1 MSTTSNAL
9 DDPAVRAVL
18 AREHRKSEDDDAQLA
33 AVRSRIEAA
42 RQAGAS
48 ATEQASHYPKTVY
61 LAVAPDMGRFLYLT
75 ARTSEAQRIVEFG
88 TSFGISTIY
97 FAAAATATGGQ
108 VIGSELEPSKADR
121 ARANLEE
128 AGLAAPV
135 EIRVG
140 DAMETLA
147 DVPAPIDLLFLDGWK
162 DLYLPVLQMLEPKL
176 APGSLVLADNIHT
189 FPDEL
194 APYVDF
200 VSRTDGPYRS
210 VVLPFESGLAYSL
223 FEGA

>member
-1 MSTTSNAL
+1 MSLAANAL
-9 DDPAVRAVL
+9 DDPTVQAVL
-18 AREHRKSEDDDAQLA
+18 AREHQRAEDDDAQLA
-33 AVRSRIEAA
+33 AVRPKIEAA
-42 RQAGAS
+42 KEAGAS

-75 ARTSEAQRIVEFG
+75 ARTTAAQRIVEFG

-97 FAAAATATGGQ
+97 FAAAAKEIGGQ
-108 VIGSELEPSKADR
+108 VIGSELEPSKAAR
-121 ARANLEE
+121 ARANLED

-162 DLYLPVLQMLEPKL
+162 DLYLPVLRMLEPKL
-176 APGSLVLADNIHT
+176 APGALVLADNIHT
-189 FPDEL
+189 FPVEL
-194 APYVDF
+194 APYVAY
-200 VSRTDGPYRS
+200 VSRSDGPYRS
-210 VVLPFESGLAYSL
+210 VVLPFESGLAYS
-223 FEGA
+223 FYEGA